1 MKYSI
6 LLSLLLLCSTLFSQT
21 EKYTDVY
28 SIHYDVNE
36 EGTLDYMLDIEV
48 DGTFTFHIYRKISY
62 KNPEENF
69 YGKGT
74 WKVEKENVIYFYADI
89 ESDIDEKYTL
99 DFNNTK
105 ARYITKSPRDKS
117 DKEVKTH
124 LRFYESET
132 SWLKGRKLFKN

>member
-1 MKYSI
+1 MKFSITLVLLFIALTIYSQ
-6 LLSLLLLCSTLFSQT
+6 S
-21 EKYTDVY
+21 EKYAGIY
-28 SIHYDVNE
+28 SKHYDVNE
-36 EGTLDYMLDIEV
+36 EGTLDYNLNLNL
-48 DGTFTFHIYRKISY
+48 DGTFTYHCYRKISQ

-74 WKVEKENVIYFYADI
+74 WKVEKDKVIYFY
-89 ESDIDEKYTL
+89 SDKELDLDEKNTI
-99 DFNNTK
+99 DFTNTK

-132 SWLKGRKLFKN
+132 LWLKGHKLFKQ